1 MSTVLEE
8 LAVIDDEI
16 MSRGDRVYE
25 DKLKNRLENNH
36 KGRFV
41 AIEPAS
47 GNYFLGD
54 TGSKALWAAHKA
66 MPEKRFFLKRI
77 GYHITH
83 KLGGHGLNHR

>member
-1 MSTVLEE
+1 MSTTLEDSA
-8 LAVIDDEI
+8 LVDDEI
-16 MSRGDRVYE
+16 IVRGEQVYE
-25 DKLKNRLENNH
+25 DKLKNRLESSH

-41 AIEPAS
+41 AIEPDS